1 MEFTDGNYSLFTLP
15 FFLFSSE
22 DSSDDGTPRYMDTS
36 ENDSESSLN
45 EDESHNTS
53 QYLNIDVKKVS
64 VTTNLLKEV
73 QSR

>member
-1 MEFTDGNYSLFTLP
+1 
-15 FFLFSSE
+15 
-22 DSSDDGTPRYMDTS
+22 MDTS
-36 ENDSESSLN
+36 ENDSESSLD